1 MDPHGL
7 LFILTDVAPADEPNF
22 NRWYDREHLGDRI
35 EAPGFTSARRYQ
47 RLAAGRWKHLALYEA
62 EDLGTF
68 SSPAYKERL
77 ANQSPWSKQVLPLFV
92 DPQRT
97 IAKEVARCGVGFGS
111 YISVLAFRADPD
123 TRDASAEHFSKLAT
137 SAIEEDDNLLRM
149 RLFSADPELSRPVAE
164 YKQSRP
170 SPIGGEHWFAFS
182 EASDPA
188 SLQGIPAL
196 MSTLPS
202 AHDPFEVGDFRLRIG
217 VDRGDIETTHTR

>member
-1 MDPHGL
+1 MYLRSL

-35 EAPGFTSARRYQ
+35 EVPGFTSARRYE
-47 RLAAGRWKHLALYEA
+47 RLDAGRWKHLALYET
-62 EDLGTF
+62 EGLGVF

-77 ANQSPWSKQVLPLFV
+77 AGQSAWSKQILPLFV

-97 IAKEVARCGVGFGS
+97 IAQEVARCGIGFGG
-111 YISVLAFRADPD
+111 YISVLAFRASPD
-123 TRDASAEHFSKLAT
+123 AGDAMARDFAKLA
-137 SAIEEDDNLLRM
+137 ENVMQEDSNLLRM
-149 RLFSADPELSRPVAE
+149 RLYSADAELSRPVAE

-182 EASDPA
+182 DASSPE
-188 SLQGIPAL
+188 SLKGIPEL

-202 AHDPFEVGDFRLRIG
+202 IRDRLEVGSFRLRVG
-217 VDRGDIETTHTR
+217 VDRGDIGDTHTP